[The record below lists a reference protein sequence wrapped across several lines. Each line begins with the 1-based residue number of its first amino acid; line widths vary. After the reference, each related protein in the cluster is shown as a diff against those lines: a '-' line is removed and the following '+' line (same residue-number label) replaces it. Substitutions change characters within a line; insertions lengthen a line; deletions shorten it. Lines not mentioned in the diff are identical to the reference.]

1 MPRSR
6 ETYWYALKVFYGR
19 TKLVEEDFRKA
30 RYTTFIP
37 MKVEEVEIDGHR
49 DYVEKPLITSLMF
62 VRCTER
68 FLKKLK
74 IMYNDYFLYYSEPG
88 ERAPGRIPDKEMD
101 NFRLA
106 TTLNTSDVMYMGSDT
121 FQLRKGDRIR
131 VRDGLYKGLEGYV
144 RRINHSRK
152 VLVCLEGIAVVAV
165 SNIHPHLLE
174 KID

>member
-1 MPRSR
+1 
-6 ETYWYALKVFYGR
+6 
-19 TKLVEEDFRKA
+19 
-30 RYTTFIP
+30 
-37 MKVEEVEIDGHR
+37 
-49 DYVEKPLITSLMF
+49 
-62 VRCTER
+62 
-68 FLKKLK
+68 
-74 IMYNDYFLYYSEPG
+74 
-88 ERAPGRIPDKEMD
+88 MD